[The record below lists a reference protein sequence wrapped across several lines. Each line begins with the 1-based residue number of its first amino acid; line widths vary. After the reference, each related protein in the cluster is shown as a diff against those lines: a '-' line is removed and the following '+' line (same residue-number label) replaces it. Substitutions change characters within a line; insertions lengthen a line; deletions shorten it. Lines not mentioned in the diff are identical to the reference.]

1 MARTS
6 RSLMRVVLMAL
17 LLQILAPVFLP
28 IVTLAAD
35 IQNDHAVLHAHHSP
49 IVIPQLLKEK
59 EDDETGL
66 SHDLWVTDYITL
78 IDFSDHTRILT
89 QSHESRLMPCSFSE
103 RIDLHPPLHTL
114 FGVYII

>member
-1 MARTS
+1 
-6 RSLMRVVLMAL
+6 MRVVLMAL
-17 LLQILAPVFLP
+17 LIQILAPVFLP

-35 IQNDHAVLHAHHSP
+35 IQNDHVVLHAHHSP

-59 EDDETGL
+59 EDDETGF
-66 SHDLWVTDYITL
+66 SHDIWVTDYITI

-89 QSHESRLMPCSFSE
+89 QSHESRFVTCSFSE
-103 RIDLHPPLHTL
+103 HIDLHPPLYTL